1 LEPGGS
7 VASSCRQRRGAV
19 AESDEMHRRHTKKNI
34 PIELLRALVTIVDTG
49 SYTKAADTLDL
60 TQSAISSQI
69 ARLGRLLGGS
79 IFAKG
84 QGNMTPTKRGLLVLQ
99 YARRMLSMNDELLT
113 FAGPNSAPRQFV
125 IGLPSWLGRERL
137 VEIFERCSASEQV
150 SFRCDRVERLLGD
163 LNVGSIDVAY
173 LCNTINS
180 PRSVIAQWSEP
191 TVWMKSPKLALRPG
205 APIPLISWPGTTGDR
220 VAVELL
226 EDRGMQ
232 FFVAFSAPEFSAR
245 LAAVAAGIGV
255 LATQARCIIPGIEIV
270 RDGLPALP
278 ANKAGIYARDG
289 LNLDRHAPLLRT
301 LTDLLVPRDS
311 AERTPAVRAGEGLA
325 GKELAGKELAPPPR
339 VRTHEL
345 HRAR

>member
-1 LEPGGS
+1 
-7 VASSCRQRRGAV
+7 
-19 AESDEMHRRHTKKNI
+19 MHRRYAKKNI

-69 ARLGRLLGGS
+69 ARLGRLLGGG

-84 QGNMTPTKRGLLVLQ
+84 RGNMTPTKRGLLVLQ
-99 YARRMLSMNDELLT
+99 YARRMLAMNDELLT

-125 IGLPSWLGRERL
+125 IGLPNWLGDQRL
-137 VEIFERCSASEQV
+137 IEIFERCSASPTGELV
-150 SFRCDRVERLLGD
+150 SFRCDRTERLLGD
-163 LNVGSIDVAY
+163 LNLGSIDVAY
-173 LCNTINS
+173 LCNAINP
-180 PRSVIAQWSEP
+180 PRIAVAQWSEQ
-191 TVWMKSPKLALRPG
+191 TVWVKSPKLVLSPG

-226 EDRGMQ
+226 QNSGMQ
-232 FFVAFSAPEFSAR
+232 FFVSFSAPEFSAR
-245 LAAVAAGIGV
+245 LAAVAAGLGV
-255 LATQARCIIPGIEIV
+255 LTMQARNVIAGMEIV
-270 RDGLPALP
+270 RDGFPELP

-289 LNLDRHAPLLRT
+289 LDLDSHGPLLRT
-301 LTDLLVPRDS
+301 LMDLLVPRS
-311 AERTPAVRAGEGLA
+311 SSESTPADAA
-325 GKELAGKELAPPPR
+325 GKALAPPPR

>member
-1 LEPGGS
+1 
-7 VASSCRQRRGAV
+7 
-19 AESDEMHRRHTKKNI
+19 MHRRHTKKNI

-69 ARLGRLLGGS
+69 ARLGQLLGGS
-79 IFAKG
+79 IFAK
-84 QGNMTPTKRGLLVLQ
+84 GNMTPTKRGLLVLQ

-137 VEIFERCSASEQV
+137 IEIFERCSASEQV

-163 LNVGSIDVAY
+163 LNVGSIDIAY

-180 PRSVIAQWSEP
+180 PRIAIAQWSEP

-205 APIPLISWPGTTGDR
+205 APTPLISWPGTTGDR

-245 LAAVAAGIGV
+245 LAAVAAGLGV

-301 LTDLLVPRDS
+301 LTDLLVPHALS
-311 AERTPAVRAGEGLA
+311 ASTPAVSADEGLA
-325 GKELAGKELAPPPR
+325 GKELSGKDLTPPPR
-339 VRTHEL
+339 VRTQEL